1 MSSVKLAQL
10 PSELQIKVI
19 NSSDT
24 NAIDVATAATGKIV
38 RVWGFSLVGGTSVLF
53 GSNATALSGVITT
66 SGWLMSCP
74 RGNPADAAYPIYESA
89 VGETIKVTPGASGL
103 NGTLYYTQ
111 D

>member
-1 MSSVKLAQL
+1 MASVKLAQL

-24 NAIDVATAATGKIV
+24 NAIDVATALTGKIV
-38 RVWGFSLVGGTSVLF
+38 RVWGGSLVGGTSVLF
-53 GSNATALSGVITT
+53 GSNSTALSGVMTT
-66 SGWLMSCP
+66 TGLQLALP
-74 RGNPADAAYPIYESA
+74 RGNPGDAAYPFYESA